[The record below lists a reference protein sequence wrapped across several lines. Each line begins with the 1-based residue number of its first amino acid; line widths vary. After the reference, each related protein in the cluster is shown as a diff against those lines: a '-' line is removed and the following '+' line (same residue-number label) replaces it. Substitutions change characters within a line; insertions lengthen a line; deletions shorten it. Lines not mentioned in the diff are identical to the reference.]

1 MFFFLYRNKHTIKI
15 HTFYTKKTHTHINIY
30 TSVMALP
37 NPPTFWRFDY
47 RNGYVFGGMFLA
59 ILMLIIILSIA
70 VCLEWRRRSSTSG
83 GDRRV
88 EIGVYSTKT
97 ARALHNG
104 DDETNVSPKTVVIMA
119 GDELPTYLATPA
131 ADTID
136 TSHECK

>member
-1 MFFFLYRNKHTIKI
+1 MC
-15 HTFYTKKTHTHINIY
+15 
-30 TSVMALP
+30 VMALP
-37 NPPTFWRFDY
+37 SPPTFWRLDY
-47 RNGYVFGGMFLA
+47 GNAYVFGVMLLV

-70 VCLEWRRRSSTSG
+70 VCIELRRQSRTSG
-83 GDRRV
+83 GGRRV

-104 DDETNVSPKTVVIMA
+104 DDETDVSPKTVVIMA

-131 ADTID
+131 DTID

>member
-1 MFFFLYRNKHTIKI
+1 MP
-15 HTFYTKKTHTHINIY
+15 
-30 TSVMALP
+30 LP
-37 NPPTFWRFDY
+37 SPPTFWRFDY

-70 VCLEWRRRSSTSG
+70 VCLEWKRRSRTSG
-83 GDRRV
+83 GGRRV

-97 ARALHNG
+97 AR
-104 DDETNVSPKTVVIMA
+104 DDEANVSPKTVVIMA

-136 TSHECK
+136 TSLECK